1 MIIQSLKKIFKLF
14 TQIKSKILKTNTNK
28 NWNSDNKKSKSPS
41 KILKRKS
48 LTFHRLA
55 NKEKYKQNF
64 YKSLTKS
71 ITLKNGHY
79 QKKRNKS
86 PKQKILKVFL
96 ISKKAAINKS
106 TYKKINKI
114 FNKYRI

>member
-1 MIIQSLKKIFKLF
+1 MIIQSLKKIFKPF

-41 KILKRKS
+41 KILKRKIF
-48 LTFHRLA
+48 TFHKLT

-71 ITLKNGHY
+71 ITSKNGHY
-79 QKKRNKS
+79 LKKRNK
-86 PKQKILKVFL
+86 L
-96 ISKKAAINKS
+96 SK
-106 TYKKINKI
+106 
-114 FNKYRI
+114 